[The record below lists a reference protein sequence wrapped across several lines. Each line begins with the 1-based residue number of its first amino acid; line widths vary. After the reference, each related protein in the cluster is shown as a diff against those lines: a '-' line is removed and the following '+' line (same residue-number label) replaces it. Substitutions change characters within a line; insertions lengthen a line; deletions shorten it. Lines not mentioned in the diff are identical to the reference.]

1 MNLHSENVMRFD
13 ATWHAQGLRW
23 IASVL
28 ESAATRLE
36 AAAHE
41 SQAGCEGPNCV
52 EEVRL
57 RAHLR
62 GL

>member
-1 MNLHSENVMRFD
+1 MMTAREDTMTYEVR
-13 ATWHAQGLRW
+13 WHAQGLRW
-23 IASVL
+23 LAGL
-28 ESAATRLE
+28 LDSAATYLE
-36 AAAHE
+36 SNVHEVKYDCAA
-41 SQAGCEGPNCV
+41 PNHV